1 MRRSKSGRILEK
13 MVEGK
18 RRIRRKKS
26 AGCFFFNQLQTD
38 VTHAGVR

>member
-18 RRIRRKKS
+18 RRIRKKS

>member
-18 RRIRRKKS
+18 RRIRRKK
-26 AGCFFFNQLQTD
+26 NQL
-38 VTHAGVR
+38 GVSFLINYKPM